1 MMEEKALRDL
11 WLICEKSCCEQPCLI
26 YIEGG
31 GQRCERQQK
40 YCVLGDQSEKR
51 LEWWRPL
58 TQKDIEDYEIDIR
71 PMDGYLK

>member
-1 MMEEKALRDL
+1 MRDL
-11 WLICEKSCCEQPCLI
+11 WLICERCCCEEPCLI

-40 YCVLGDQSEKR
+40 PCVARSDGDI

-58 TQKDIEDYEIDIR
+58 TEKDIEEFDLELKG
-71 PMDGYLK
+71 MDEHMVGVK